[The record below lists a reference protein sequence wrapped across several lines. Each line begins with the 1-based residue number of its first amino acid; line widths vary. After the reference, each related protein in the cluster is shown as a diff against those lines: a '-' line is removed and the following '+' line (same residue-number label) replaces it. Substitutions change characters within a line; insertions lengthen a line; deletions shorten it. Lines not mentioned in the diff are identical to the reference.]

1 MAELRKDLSGFGLTM
16 IAIGS
21 CIGAGIFMTPAQV
34 ASELPIPF
42 WIIIVW
48 AAGGLVALTG
58 ALTFAELGGL
68 FPKAGGVYVFLKE
81 AYGDFVAFLYGFA
94 ILLVITSGALAALA
108 EGFAQYAQYFFNL
121 DPRSVKIIGI
131 ASLAFLTIINIL
143 GVKLGEIVINIVTS
157 TKLLGIAGVILVGL
171 AIALPDP
178 HPVDFSPA
186 TTQTN
191 MLTAFFLA
199 FIGVFF
205 SYGGWH
211 HASYLAAEVQNPQRN
226 VPRAMIIGTLVVSV
240 TYILTNLA
248 YLYMLPVDE
257 LAASTAVASDGLG
270 RYFNIGGKLI
280 ALLIMISV
288 FGTIAIYTM
297 TAPRI
302 YFAMAKD
309 KVFFPQ
315 LARVHPRFNTPY
327 IAILVQSAWAIL
339 LLLFWNTFEDMI
351 TYVVFMDLIF
361 MALAA
366 ISIFIFRKKKSE
378 EARPYRTIAYPVVPA
393 IYIIINIIFIF
404 NTLIQKPVQ
413 AWAGII
419 VVTIGFGFYFYFKN
433 RLK

>member
-1 MAELRKDLSGFGLTM
+1 LHSLT
-16 IAIGS
+16 
-21 CIGAGIFMTPAQV
+21 
-34 ASELPIPF
+34 
-42 WIIIVW
+42 
-48 AAGGLVALTG
+48 
-58 ALTFAELGGL
+58 
-68 FPKAGGVYVFLKE
+68 
-81 AYGDFVAFLYGFA
+81 
-94 ILLVITSGALAALA
+94 
-108 EGFAQYAQYFFNL
+108 
-121 DPRSVKIIGI
+121 
-131 ASLAFLTIINIL
+131 
-143 GVKLGEIVINIVTS
+143 
-157 TKLLGIAGVILVGL
+157 
-171 AIALPDP
+171 P

-211 HASYLAAEVQNPQRN
+211 HASYLAAEVQHPQRN